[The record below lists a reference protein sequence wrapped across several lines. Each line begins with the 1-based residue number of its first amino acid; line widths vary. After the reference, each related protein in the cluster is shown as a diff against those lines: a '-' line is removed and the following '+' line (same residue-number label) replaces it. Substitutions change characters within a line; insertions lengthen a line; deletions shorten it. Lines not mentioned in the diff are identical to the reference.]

1 MGTRIDSIAVVSGG
15 LRRRH
20 SARRLADAAA
30 RACLADADV
39 AASDV
44 DLLVNAGMYR
54 DGNLGEPALAALIQE
69 DIDANPGDPPV
80 GGPGT
85 FSFDVAN
92 GSCGVLTGLQLV
104 DGLLATGTARRALVV
119 ASDANPGRGMTRTF
133 PFDAAGGAAL
143 CDWDDATAG
152 LHRLSLGGTSRIRRA
167 LRRGRA
173 LRRSPQRARRP
184 RGARVRRP
192 SRASAPPMSPA
203 KLLADHGVTTRDVD
217 AIIACPLSHG
227 FVDGAHRRDGSLARS
242 GRGSAVARRAH
253 GRAADRAGVGAPRP
267 GCSTR
272 AYAALRRGG
281 RRDHDR
287 HRALPAVS
295 APWLRSSAPHRSRRS
310 ARSRVWRCTRSRQAP
325 DRRSSCCTRNR
336 VMRRHLPQ

>member
-30 RACLADADV
+30 RACLTDANV

-104 DGLLATGTARRALVV
+104 DGLLATGTAGRALVV

-133 PFDAAGGAAL
+133 PFGATGGAAL
-143 CDWDDATAG
+143 CDWDDATQGFTGFRWAVHPEFAELLVADVRFDG
-152 LHRLSLGGTSRIRRA
+152 HRNVLDVREAPEFAARA
-167 LRRGRA
+167 A
-173 LRRSPQRARRP
+173 IC
-184 RGARVRRP
+184 GADV
-192 SRASAPPMSPA
+192 AA
-203 KLLADHGVTTRDVD
+203 KLLADHGLTTCDVD
-217 AIIACPLSHG
+217 AVIACPLSHG
-227 FVDGAHRRDGSLARS
+227 FVAALADAMDLSREQIVDPPSRGAH
-242 GRGSAVARRAH
+242 
-253 GRAADRAGVGAPRP
+253 
-267 GCSTR
+267 T
-272 AYAALRRGG
+272 AAL
-281 RRDHDR
+281 
-287 HRALPAVS
+287 LIS
-295 APWLRSSAPHRSRRS
+295 LRSVLHDPDARS
-310 ARSRVWRCTRSRQAP
+310 ARTLLFVAAGAGITIGTALY
-325 DRRSSCCTRNR
+325 RR
-336 VMRRHLPQ
+336 

>member
-30 RACLADADV
+30 RACLTDANV

-133 PFDAAGGAAL
+133 PFDAAGGAAM
-143 CDWDDATAG
+143 CDWDDATQGFTGFRWAVHPG
-152 LHRLSLGGTSRIRRA
+152 IRRA
-167 LRRGRA
+167 VRRGRA

-192 SRASAPPMSPA
+192 SRRLRRRCRCEAPRGPRPDDTRRRRGHRVPA
-203 KLLADHGVTTRDVD
+203 LTRFRG
-217 AIIACPLSHG
+217 CTR
-227 FVDGAHRRDGSLARS
+227 RRDGSLARTD
-242 GRGSAVARRAH
+242 RGSAVREARTR
-253 GRAADRAGVGAPRP
+253 PR
-267 GCSTR
+267 
-272 AYAALRRGG
+272 Y
-281 RRDHDR
+281 
-287 HRALPAVS
+287 
-295 APWLRSSAPHRSRRS
+295 
-310 ARSRVWRCTRSRQAP
+310 
-325 DRRSSCCTRNR
+325 
-336 VMRRHLPQ
+336 